1 MLHIKCILTENFNL
15 SVPKKCNPL
24 DAASLLTAV
33 APSVVSTLGNIGS
46 SIFGYHEQKDENQAN
61 RDWQERMWHM
71 NNAYNTPLAQRERLE
86 EAGYNPYLLT
96 QDASASGQSVMS
108 SSPASSPLP
117 GFGQPFSGISQ
128 ALQQGLQVQ
137 SNIELQH
144 TEAMEKLYGILFKAY
159 EEGGQELFDKTSREL
174 APTLERFDWQNSP
187 LARKLEVYMRGA
199 ELENVNLELDNSFKE
214 LENRWYGVIKN
225 DEHRLNKDLHNQ
237 YLEMLN
243 KIKAEVRNID
253 AMTEKT
259 LAEKEKI
266 LAEKVGVL
274 IDNGLKGLDFENAQ
288 ELQGVIQDTAYENL
302 WALEDARHY
311 RPFDKNYDYQG
322 KTGQYFPLQSGQF
335 GAAQNLEENR
345 RRDASRNFRRQ
356 KRNSRKK

>member
-1 MLHIKCILTENFNL
+1 MLNFKCVLTLPLEQSYVPRRKFDPL
-15 SVPKKCNPL
+15 S
-24 DAASLLTAV
+24 AASLITAV

-46 SIFGYHEQKDENQAN
+46 SVFGYNAQRDENQVN

-71 NNAYNTPLAQRERLE
+71 NNAYNTPLAQRQRLE

-96 QDASASGQSVMS
+96 QDASASGQSVMP

-199 ELENVNLELDNSFKE
+199 ELKNFNLELDNSFKE
-214 LENRWYGVIKN
+214 LENKWFDILSSDSHN
-225 DEHRLNKDLHNQ
+225 LNADTHKLNEDLHRQ
-237 YLEMLN
+237 YVEVLN
-243 KIKAEVRNID
+243 RIRAEIKEINSRTDLNVQQ
-253 AMTEKT
+253 
-259 LAEKEKI
+259 KENLVTQNAGQI
-266 LAEKVGVL
+266 
-274 IDNGLKGLDFENAQ
+274 ISNGLTGLDFQNKKALQSDIQ
-288 ELQGVIQDTAYENL
+288 EITRETLSNLREDTGLKSSQNTYFFESGKTQKHNRKHSKTQAG
-302 WALEDARHY
+302 
-311 RPFDKNYDYQG
+311 PFLFEYQG
-322 KTGQYFPLQSGQF
+322 YG
-335 GAAQNLEENR
+335 E
-345 RRDASRNFRRQ
+345 
-356 KRNSRKK
+356 